1 MNLCHTSLIN
11 SDILKIFLSQYVKR
25 IVSKS
30 LMNLI
35 SGYKEESSTNI
46 SYKTSKS
53 TRPPIN
59 KELDKDNDTNKGNY
73 IYYIT
78 KIPKLTMTVLYS
90 RTYL

>member
-1 MNLCHTSLIN
+1 
-11 SDILKIFLSQYVKR
+11 
-25 IVSKS
+25 
-30 LMNLI
+30 MNLI

-73 IYYIT
+73 SIT
-78 KIPKLTMTVLYS
+78 LQK
-90 RTYL
+90 YLDSQ

>member
-1 MNLCHTSLIN
+1 MNSI
-11 SDILKIFLSQYVKR
+11 ILKGLFLSQHAKR
-25 IVSKS
+25 IVSQS
-30 LMNLI
+30 LLHII
-35 SGYKEESSTNI
+35 SGYKEESSTSM